1 MTHTSSDTEKDEK
14 KDVSAMFDN
23 HKILLFWRRMDGLAA
38 WFVHVIS
45 TYYSRK
51 GSWSFYLTH
60 KFTRSE
66 NPIIWKRRLTEIKK
80 ERTQT
85 LKTNWR
91 LLISCLDY
99 LSCPFCHWYL
109 NRNGKNK
116 LYEDRTYCLVLYGG
130 TYTYLR
136 AQINTS
142 YYRGHLTHRTH
153 SSHKCS
159 SRHFTF
165 HRKYVFFE

>member
-1 MTHTSSDTEKDEK
+1 MCLPYLIIIKSCYFDEGWMVSLLDLFTWSRRTTRAKDHGL
-14 KDVSAMFDN
+14 F
-23 HKILLFWRRMDGLAA
+23 IL
-38 WFVHVIS
+38 
-45 TYYSRK
+45 
-51 GSWSFYLTH
+51 
-60 KFTRSE
+60 FTRSE

-99 LSCPFCHWYL
+99 LSCPFCPWYL